1 MSLNWKLK
9 INRKWWI
16 LKRKAYKEIDS
27 NNFFFFSHF
36 ELKWKILQKYSLPNI
51 NKILELIPNVF
62 ILTTNKT
69 PYLSL
74 TWIDFYK
81 IYILRY

>member
-16 LKRKAYKEIDS
+16 LIRKAYKEIDS

-62 ILTTNKT
+62 ILTTKT